1 VESVRSVL
9 LQVRAVAQF
18 LLITL
23 PSVEPDQP
31 AAISAPED
39 HSDHPHHARALTRH
53 LRDVG
58 DFLEEHNPEAARAAL
73 LRARA
78 IEQELDQVTERTD
91 EGSPPTSRLRGM
103 MVDEPAG
110 YPELM
115 TYEWKLDRPLSVQA
129 TSAGWRVTWRSG
141 RITLYQRD
149 PRELLRCGFE
159 PPGEPSRGAKRRR
172 PWTVW

>member
-1 VESVRSVL
+1 MNSVRSLL
-9 LQVRAVAQF
+9 LQARAVAK
-18 LLITL
+18 LLIPP
-23 PSVEPDQP
+23 PSVDPDQL
-31 AAISAPED
+31 AAMTAAEEHAHRPYL
-39 HSDHPHHARALTRH
+39 ARALTRH
-53 LRDVG
+53 LREVG

-78 IEQELDQVTERTD
+78 IEQELDQVTEQTD
-91 EGSPPTSRLRGM
+91 EDPPPTFRLRGI
-103 MVDEPAG
+103 MVGEPAG